1 VLTNGVIALVFAG
14 LVGAAVLFWL
24 AARGSRRFVRQA
36 SLELTTLNELS
47 RQLLRSE
54 LSVDGLCEAVYR
66 QAGQIIT
73 TSFFQLGLFDGD
85 TYRIKVWVREGR
97 SLPPQRFPQAGNK
110 GIVGWVRQSGQPLLV
125 RDFEVERDRLP
136 AFPEFESDSPAQ
148 SGLFIPLIAGTTT
161 IGVLGIQSQRVGAF
175 NERHLRLM
183 TALANQAAW
192 AIRNAQLYEKAQSR
206 AEKLNLIGQAVAR
219 VSAIQPLPAL
229 FHQIV
234 TLIEETFGYY
244 CVTIFK
250 WENGRLGLGASTHE
264 AFSRVADE
272 IPEDG
277 MVGLAARQGQTVLAN
292 NVAEDP
298 RYRRLGVLPLT
309 RSEIALPLKV
319 ENRVLGV
326 LDVQSA
332 EAGAFGDEDL
342 GLLETLAAQ
351 MALAVEQAQTYAT
364 ERRLAQRL
372 ETLVEVSQA
381 LTTELELDDL
391 FERVVEL
398 VEETFGFERVHIF
411 ILADDRLVFRAGSGS
426 HSVRWLVDELSYAW
440 DDPGLISKV
449 ANSGKAE
456 RIGDVTAS
464 DEYQPG
470 PGLEDTLSEMV
481 IPIKMAGKVFG
492 IIDLQSTF
500 LDAFAEDDLVLM
512 RALADSVAVAIRN
525 AALYAAER
533 RRRGLAETLR
543 DITAALISD
552 LDLDRVLDDI
562 LDSLSRVV
570 ILDAVTILLFEPEGD
585 RFTIAAGAGHPELA
599 SIVGQSVPMGE
610 VASGSLPMEAAIRQ
624 TYHRLIDAPDTY
636 SCITA
641 PLEVG
646 GSVIGYLIADYHQ
659 DDHYSAF
666 DQEIVLAFANQAAA
680 AINNARLFAA
690 QQTEAWVTTVL
701 LQVAEAA
708 NAQIEVE
715 EILETIA
722 RLTALL
728 AGVGRCMILRWD
740 GQEEGYYIGAQ
751 YGIPTERLASLEST
765 FIAAHDSPFLDLLAV
780 IDDPIGAGEGHQLP
794 IPPPFAELL
803 TSSSILGFPLKSK
816 GEPVGLLVVDDPF
829 KGKAL
834 DARTEKILIGIAHQ
848 ASTALETANLQVI
861 VGERDRL
868 EQELD
873 VARNIQASFM
883 PDAPP
888 QEAGWE
894 IATTWRAARQ
904 VGGDF
909 FDFIPLKDGRW
920 GLVIADVADK
930 GIPAALFMA
939 MCRSLLRAAAI
950 NRTSPSETLV
960 RVNELLFSD
969 TRSDLF
975 VTVFYA
981 VWDPA
986 DGEIVYA
993 SGGHN
998 PALLLRAE
1006 EKAVERIE
1014 ELKAPGIALGVLPE
1028 VDIEERQVVL
1038 LPGDVLLAY
1047 TDGVTEAMQA
1057 DYTEWG
1063 LESLKETLQS
1073 AAPASASALAEQVL
1087 QTIDEF
1093 VGDAPQSDDLTLWL
1107 IRRVPEEVD
1116 P

>member
-1 VLTNGVIALVFAG
+1 VSTNEVIALAFAG
-14 LVGAAVLFWL
+14 LVGAAALFWL
-24 AARGSRRFVRQA
+24 VARGSRRFVRQV
-36 SLELTTLNELS
+36 SLELATLNELS

-54 LSVDGLCEAVYR
+54 LSVDDLCETVYR

-73 TSFFQLGLFDGD
+73 ASYFQLGLFDGD
-85 TYRIKVWVREGR
+85 AYHIKVWVKQGHALSAR
-97 SLPPQRFPQAGNK
+97 RFPQAGNQ
-110 GIVGWVRQSGQPLLV
+110 GIIGWVRRSGQPLLV
-125 RDFEVERDRLP
+125 RDFEAEQERLP
-136 AFPEFESDSPAQ
+136 ALPEFESDSPAQ
-148 SGLFIPLIAGTTT
+148 SGLFVPLIAGTTT
-161 IGVLGIQSQRVGAF
+161 IGVLGVQSQRAGAF
-175 NERHLRLM
+175 NDRHLRLM

-192 AIRNAQLYEKAQSR
+192 AIRNAQLYEEAQFR
-206 AEKLNLIGQAVAR
+206 AEKLNLIGQTVAK
-219 VSAIQPLPAL
+219 VSAVQPLPAL
-229 FHQIV
+229 FNQIV

-244 CVTIFK
+244 CVTIFQ
-250 WENGRLGLGASTHE
+250 WENGRLDLGASTSE
-264 AFSRVADE
+264 ALSRIADD
-272 IPEDG
+272 IPADG
-277 MVGLAARQGQTVLAN
+277 MIGLAARQGQTVLAN

-319 ENRVLGV
+319 EDRVLGV

-332 EAGAFGDEDL
+332 EAETFTDEDL
-342 GLLETLAAQ
+342 SLLETLAAQ

-372 ETLVEVSQA
+372 ETLIEVSQA

-398 VEETFGFERVHIF
+398 IEETFGFERVHIF
-411 ILADDRLVFRAGSGS
+411 VLSENMLVFRAGSGS
-426 HSVRWLVDELSYAW
+426 HSVRWLVDELSYSL
-440 DDPGLISKV
+440 DDPGLIPRV
-449 ANSGKAE
+449 AHSGKAE
-456 RIGDVTAS
+456 RIADVTAS
-464 DEYQPG
+464 AAYRPG

-481 IPIKMAGKVFG
+481 IPIKMGGQVFG
-492 IIDLQSTF
+492 IIDLQSTIQ
-500 LDAFAEDDLVLM
+500 DAFAEEDLVLM

-525 AALYAAER
+525 AALYAVER

-562 LDSLSRVV
+562 LDGLSRVV
-570 ILDAVTILLFEPEGD
+570 TLDAVTILLAEPDGD
-585 RFTIAAGAGHPELA
+585 RFTVAAGAGHPELA
-599 SIVGQSVPMGE
+599 ELVGQSVPLGE
-610 VASGSLPMEAAIRQ
+610 VASGSPSLEAAIRQ
-624 TYHRLIDAPDTY
+624 AYHQLINAPESH

-641 PLEVG
+641 PLAVG
-646 GSVIGYLIADYHQ
+646 GDVIGYLIADYHQ
-659 DDHYSAF
+659 DDHYSEF

-715 EILETIA
+715 ETLETIA

-728 AGVGRCMILRWD
+728 AGVGRCLILRWNW
-740 GQEEGYYIGAQ
+740 QEEGYDVGAQ
-751 YGIPTERLASLEST
+751 YGIPADRLASLEST
-765 FIAAHDSPFLDLLAV
+765 FIPALDHPFLDLLAV
-780 IDDPIGAGEGHQLP
+780 IDDPVGAGEGHQLP
-794 IPPPFAELL
+794 IPPPLADLL

-829 KGKAL
+829 KGKPL
-834 DARTEKILIGIAHQ
+834 DSRTQKILTGIAHQ

-868 EQELD
+868 EQELE
-873 VARNIQASFM
+873 VARSIQASFM

-888 QEAGWE
+888 QEEGWE
-894 IATTWRAARQ
+894 IATTWRSARQ

-950 NRTSPSETLV
+950 NRTSPAETLV
-960 RVNELLFSD
+960 RVNEMLFNDS
-969 TRSDLF
+969 RSDLF
-975 VTVFYA
+975 ITVFYA
-981 VWDPA
+981 VWNPA
-986 DGEIVYA
+986 IGEVIYA

-998 PALLLRAE
+998 PALLLRSE
-1006 EKAVERIE
+1006 ETGGRVE
-1014 ELKAPGIALGVLPE
+1014 ELKTPGIALGVLPE
-1028 VDIEERQVVL
+1028 VDIEERRVVME
-1038 LPGDVLLAY
+1038 PGDVLLAY

-1063 LESLKETLQS
+1063 LGRLKQTLEQCG
-1073 AAPASASALAEQVL
+1073 PVSASALAEQVL
-1087 QTIDEF
+1087 MAIDEF

-1107 IRRVPEEVD
+1107 IRRKPA
-1116 P
+1116 